1 MRFAAQSAIS
11 FLVISVCAAFV
22 SGQGKKPQPQPDLS
36 GTWRFDQNRSN
47 VRPMISADEEI
58 KITYQD
64 PALKIVRTV
73 LVNGQSEERELTYYT
88 DGRGEVNPAIF
99 WLSTTPDP
107 KAAHPAATKSKTK
120 WSRDKIVTRATL
132 RLTAGGHVTEE
143 EVVDEWQISAD
154 GKTLTQ
160 TTHLTPRAIGPAG
173 SVFVPANRPDDKR
186 VYSLVSK

>member
-1 MRFAAQSAIS
+1 MVSA
-11 FLVISVCAAFV
+11 
-22 SGQGKKPQPQPDLS
+22 
-36 GTWRFDQNRSN
+36 N
-47 VRPMISADEEI
+47 EEI

-73 LVNGQSEERELTYYT
+73 FVNGQSEQRELTYYT

-107 KAAHPAATKSKTK
+107 KAQHPKETKSKTK
-120 WSRDKIVTRATL
+120 WSGDKIVIRATL
-132 RLTAGGHVTEE
+132 RLTAGGHVMEE
-143 EVVDEWQISAD
+143 EVVDEWKVSDD

-160 TTHLTPRAIGPAG
+160 TTHLTPNVTGPPG
-173 SVFVPANRPDDKR
+173 SFVVPANRPDDKR